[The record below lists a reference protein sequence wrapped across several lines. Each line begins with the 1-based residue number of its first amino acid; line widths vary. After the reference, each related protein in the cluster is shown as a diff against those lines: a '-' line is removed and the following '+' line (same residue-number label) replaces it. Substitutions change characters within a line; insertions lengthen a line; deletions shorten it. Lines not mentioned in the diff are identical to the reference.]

1 MTGMSY
7 CFAFKHPQHPL
18 PINKTKAP
26 LLTQT
31 PPKSLRCLAV
41 IGSVL
46 GRAGEAGH
54 ERRLADA
61 RRGIVAWDT
70 PLEVQTFMTQQRQL
84 AEKEA
89 EAEARHVNRDGS
101 NPQAADEIRA
111 NARGAAGG
119 GERPWERQ
127 DEEW

>member
-1 MTGMSY
+1 M
-7 CFAFKHPQHPL
+7 
-18 PINKTKAP
+18 
-26 LLTQT
+26 
-31 PPKSLRCLAV
+31 
-41 IGSVL
+41 L
-46 GRAGEAGH
+46 GRAGEAGY

-111 NARGAAGG
+111 NARGAGGG